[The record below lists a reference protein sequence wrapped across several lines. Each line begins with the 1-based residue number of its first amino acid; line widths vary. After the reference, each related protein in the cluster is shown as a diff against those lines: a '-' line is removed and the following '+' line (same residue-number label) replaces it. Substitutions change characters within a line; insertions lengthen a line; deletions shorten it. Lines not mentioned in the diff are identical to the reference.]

1 MNMPEKSHWQI
12 VKMILCYLKK
22 KSTNIGLCFDR
33 KTNSDCRIVRYSD
46 SDFVGDLYRKR
57 SLTGYIFTL
66 LSCDIS
72 WKVSLQLIAAF
83 SITEAK
89 YMVVTEA
96 MKELFD

>member
-1 MNMPEKSHWQI
+1 M
-12 VKMILCYLKK
+12 
-22 KSTNIGLCFDR
+22 CFDR
-33 KTNSDCRIVRYSD
+33 KINYKIIGYSD

-72 WKVSLQLIAAF
+72 WKAHLQLTVALF
-83 SITEAK
+83 TTEAK
-89 YMVVTEA
+89 YMAVTEA